1 MKSIVS
7 ITVWLLF
14 CSIGGFANQTPN
26 KNFDASTL
34 PKYAL
39 SIRVMPD
46 AHRIEV
52 TGTVSFPAANFSRD
66 SLELSLSELMTD
78 FRVEVVGPEGAAGH
92 AQTEKIAVRP
102 YSRPGWGTATWRVHL
117 PHKINANAP
126 PLLRFSYTGG
136 GAQTSFIFSL
146 ESEVCFGAGIGTAW
160 YPEIEDGPVQ
170 SDGRLRGLRGTGSL
184 NFFVPP
190 GYVLE
195 SQGLPLS
202 KPEEISRGEFRF
214 DIHDP
219 VFFAFVAGR
228 YTVQH
233 GHGRIPTALYLLKPR
248 ANADSYLTGSEK
260 VLESLVH
267 EFGPYP
273 HPAFA
278 ILEVPGEQADR
289 AGFSGASLES
299 FMLSN
304 TDFLDKDFN
313 TAFFGH
319 EISHQWWGNL
329 VRSKTV
335 QGRWMMS
342 EGMAQYGSLRAV
354 EMLEGAAAAERYR
367 RRGYPD
373 YISDQNALGYFNL
386 IAKGTDHRLSDLPQ
400 DGDLSRLLS
409 NSKGFIVWDM
419 LSREVG
425 GSRFSQILQKFIR
438 ENAYQRVDWNQYLRA
453 IENGAGRNLRW
464 FYDQWFERIGAPD
477 FEMNWKQD
485 GRRLHGVITQR
496 PPYYQATLEIEV
508 KNNRG
513 RRLVRTVRVRQAQT
527 SFSFSIDFR
536 ADSAVL
542 DPHYLVLRW
551 TPEFRAGPTAARLSS
566 QLDQ

>member
-1 MKSIVS
+1 MKAIVS
-7 ITVWLLF
+7 IGICLLF
-14 CSIGGFANQTPN
+14 CSVGGFAHQTFY
-26 KNFDASTL
+26 KNLDASTL
-34 PKYAL
+34 PQYSL
-39 SIRVMPD
+39 SIRVVPD
-46 AHRIEV
+46 ARRLEV
-52 TGTVSFPAANFSRD
+52 AGTLSLPAANFPRD
-66 SLELSLSELMTD
+66 SLELSLSELMSD
-78 FRVEVVGPEGAAGH
+78 FRVEVVGPDSAAGH
-92 AQTEKIAVRP
+92 AQTEKVAVRP

-117 PHKINANAP
+117 PHQINANVP
-126 PLLRFSYTGG
+126 PLLRFSYEGG
-136 GAQTSFIFSL
+136 GPQTSFIFSL

-170 SDGRLRGLRGTGSL
+170 PDGRLRGLRGTGSL
-184 NFFVPP
+184 KFFVPP

-195 SQGLPLS
+195 SQGTSLS

-214 DIHDP
+214 NIDYP

-233 GHGRIPTALYLLKPR
+233 GRGRIPTSLYLLKAR

-278 ILEVPGEQADR
+278 ILEVPSEQADR

-299 FMLSN
+299 FILSN

-329 VRSKTV
+329 VRSKSV

-354 EMLEGAAAAERYR
+354 EMLKGAAAAERYR
-367 RRGYPD
+367 RTGYPD
-373 YISDQNALGYFNL
+373 YISDQNALGYFTL

-400 DGDLSRLLS
+400 DGDLSRALS

-425 GSRFSQILQKFIR
+425 RRRFSQILQNFIR
-438 ENAYQRVDWNQYLRA
+438 KHAYQRVEWNKYLEE
-453 IENGAGRNLRW
+453 IEDGAGRNLRW
-464 FYDQWFERIGAPD
+464 FCDQWFERTGAPA
-477 FEMNWKQD
+477 FEINWKQE
-485 GRRLHGVITQR
+485 GRRLHGVITQTS
-496 PPYYQATLEIEV
+496 PYYQATLEIEA
-508 KNNRG
+508 KNIRG
-513 RRLVRTVRVRQAQT
+513 RSFVRTVRLREAQT
-527 SFSFSIDFR
+527 SFSFPIDFHV
-536 ADSAVL
+536 DSAVL
-542 DPHYLVLRW
+542 DPHYLMLRW
-551 TPEFRAGPTAARLSS
+551 TPEYRAAANEARSFS
-566 QLDQ
+566 QN

>member
-1 MKSIVS
+1 MRATFSLS
-7 ITVWLLF
+7 LCLF
-14 CSIGGFANQTPN
+14 LCSVVGFADQSSY
-26 KNFDASTL
+26 KSFDASTL
-34 PKYAL
+34 PHYDL
-39 SIRVMPD
+39 SIHVTPD
-46 AHRIEV
+46 ARRLEII
-52 TGTVSFPAANFSRD
+52 GTLSLPAANFPRD
-66 SLELSLSELMTD
+66 ALELSLSELMTD
-78 FRVEVVGPEGAAGH
+78 FRVEVIGPESAAGH
-92 AQTEKIAVRP
+92 AQTEKVAVRP

-117 PHKINANAP
+117 PHQINANAP
-126 PLLRFSYTGG
+126 LLLRFSYTGG

-146 ESEVCFGAGIGTAW
+146 ESGVCFGAGIGTAW

-170 SDGRLRGLRGTGSL
+170 PDGRLRGLRGTGSL
-184 NFFVPP
+184 NFLVPP
-190 GYVLE
+190 GYIVE
-195 SQGLPLS
+195 SQGMSLT

-214 DIHDP
+214 TIDDP

-228 YTVQH
+228 YTVLH
-233 GHGRIPTALYLLKPR
+233 GRGRIPTTLYLLRAR
-248 ANADSYLTGSEK
+248 ANADSYLAGSEK

-278 ILEVPGEQADR
+278 IIEVPSEQADR

-299 FMLSN
+299 FILSN

-367 RRGYPD
+367 RTGYPD
-373 YISDQNALGYFNL
+373 YISDQNALGYFTL

-400 DGDLSRLLS
+400 DGDFSRALS

-425 GSRFSQILQKFIR
+425 RRRFSQILQNFIQK
-438 ENAYQRVDWNQYLRA
+438 NAYQRVEWNKYLKA
-453 IENGAGRNLRW
+453 IADGAGRSLRW
-464 FYDQWFERIGAPD
+464 FYDQWLERTGAPD
-477 FEMNWKQD
+477 FQLSWRQEGK
-485 GRRLHGVITQR
+485 RLRVRITQVS
-496 PPYYQATLEIEV
+496 PYYQATLEIEA

-513 RRLVRTVRVRQAQT
+513 RRLVRPVRLRQVQT
-527 SFSFSIDFR
+527 SFSFPIDFR
-536 ADSAVL
+536 ADSVVL

-551 TPEFRAGPTAARLSS
+551 TPEYRAVTNAARSFSLN
-566 QLDQ
+566 